1 MKKERI
7 NLLQEFIESEQE
19 ITMQK
24 LLHHFNYSESTLRRY
39 LDILEKQGLI
49 EKHYGG
55 VRAVINTIPYD
66 KRFERNIQSK
76 HKIGLLAAS
85 LIKDND
91 SIFIDS
97 GTTTIHIIDSLK
109 NVKNITII
117 TNNMNVIYLC
127 KNFKN
132 YKLIFLGGEFINSTN
147 CCANYDTVKILKK
160 YNLNKSFIAA
170 NGFSLQKGATNS
182 DICEHDIKSLA
193 VKQCQQ
199 SILVIDHSKFGR
211 AGLATFAPAN
221 AFHTI
226 ITDQMPDP
234 SYIQY
239 CTNNH
244 IDLIW
249 PNIQENKII

>member
-7 NLLQEFIESEQE
+7 NMIQELIESEQE
-19 ITMQK
+19 ISMEK
-24 LLHHFNYSESTLRRY
+24 LIHQFELSESTLRRY

-66 KRFERNIQSK
+66 KRFDRNIQSK
-76 HKIGLLAAS
+76 HRIGVLAAS

-117 TNNMNVIYLC
+117 TNNMNVVYLC
-127 KNFKN
+127 KKFKNFKI
-132 YKLIFLGGEFINSTN
+132 IFLGGEFINSTN

-160 YNLNKSFIAA
+160 YNLDKAFIAA

-193 VKQCQQ
+193 VKQSQK
-199 SILVIDHSKFGR
+199 SILVVDHSKFGR
-211 AGLATFAPAN
+211 AGLATFASVN

-226 ITDQMPDP
+226 ITDQMPDQ
-234 SYIQY
+234 SYIDY
-239 CTNNH
+239 CSSNQ
-244 IDLIW
+244 IELLW
-249 PNIQENKII
+249 PSV